1 MVLMPLS
8 AAVGAWIQDTVHS
21 RELPSPLAQLRR
33 RLLATKNSVG
43 KMRSKKSKDHN
54 DPAVRI
60 ADPSGSYGGHNPSG
74 RIRIL
79 KL

>member
-8 AAVGAWIQDTVHS
+8 AADGAWIQDIVHS

-33 RLLATKNSVG
+33 RLLATNNSVG
-43 KMRSKKSKDHN
+43 KMRSKKSKDN
-54 DPAVRI
+54 DP
-60 ADPSGSYGGHNPSG
+60 ADPSGLYGGHNPSG